1 VSRKR
6 RVRLRALADLVSET
20 FPDAEPVA
28 VIADGSVLVNGYPV
42 RNPTAL
48 VPVDASLRLR
58 PGEPLRGEAKL
69 SAALEAFA
77 VPVRGR
83 LAVDLGAAAGGF
95 TRVLVD
101 AGARCVYAVD
111 AGHGQLLGS
120 LRQSRT
126 VVNLERTN
134 LAELNRSRVPETVD
148 LLTADLSYLPLA
160 RALPQLDLSFA
171 ADADLIAVVKPQFEL
186 GLGRAPDA
194 DARDLLLEAGRRAI
208 RGAAR
213 AGWMKPQ
220 AIESP
225 VTGAR
230 GAVELL
236 LHGSRS

>member
-1 VSRKR
+1 MSRKR
-6 RVRLRALADLVSET
+6 RVRLRALADLVSEA

-28 VIADGSVLVNGYPV
+28 AIADGEVLVNGYPV
-42 RNPTAL
+42 RNPKAL
-48 VPVDASLRLR
+48 VPVDAALRLR
-58 PGEPLRGEAKL
+58 PAEPLRGEAKL

-77 VPVRGR
+77 VPVRER
-83 LAVDLGAAAGGF
+83 IAVDLGAAAGGF

-101 AGARCVYAVD
+101 AGARRVYAVD

-134 LAELNRSRVPETVD
+134 LAELNRSRVPEAVD

-186 GLGRAPDA
+186 GLDKAPA
-194 DARDLLLEAGRRAI
+194 GPDLVLEAGRLAI
-208 RGAAR
+208 TGAAR

-220 AIESP
+220 VIESP
-225 VTGAR
+225 VTSAR

>member
-1 VSRKR
+1 MSRKR
-6 RVRLRALADLVSET
+6 RVRLRALVDLVSEA

-28 VIADGSVLVNGYPV
+28 VIAAGEVLVNGYPV
-42 RNPTAL
+42 RNPKAL
-48 VPVDASLRLR
+48 VPLDASLRLR
-58 PGEPLRGEAKL
+58 PAEPLRGEAKL

-77 VPVRGR
+77 VPVRER
-83 LAVDLGAAAGGF
+83 IAVDLGAAAGGF

-101 AGARCVYAVD
+101 AGARRVYAVD

-126 VVNLERTN
+126 VVNLERMN
-134 LAELNRSRVPETVD
+134 LAELNRSRVPEAVD

-186 GLGRAPDA
+186 GLDRALAGPD
-194 DARDLLLEAGRRAI
+194 LVLEAGRLAI

-220 AIESP
+220 VIESP

>member
-1 VSRKR
+1 MSRKR
-6 RVRLRALADLVSET
+6 RVRLRALVDLVSEA

-28 VIADGSVLVNGYPV
+28 AIADGEVLVNGYPV
-42 RNPTAL
+42 RNPKAL
-48 VPVDASLRLR
+48 VPLDASLRLR
-58 PGEPLRGEAKL
+58 PAEPLRGEAKL

-77 VPVRGR
+77 VPVRER
-83 LAVDLGAAAGGF
+83 IAVDLGAAAGGF

-101 AGARCVYAVD
+101 AGARRVYAVD

-134 LAELNRSRVPETVD
+134 LAELNRSRVPEAVD

-186 GLGRAPDA
+186 GLDKAPA
-194 DARDLLLEAGRRAI
+194 GPDLVLEAGRLAI

-220 AIESP
+220 VIESP
-225 VTGAR
+225 VTSAR

>member
-6 RVRLRALADLVSET
+6 RVRLRALADLVSEA
-20 FPDAEPVA
+20 FPDAEPVE
-28 VIADGSVLVNGYPV
+28 VIAAGEVLVNGYPV
-42 RNPTAL
+42 RNPKAL

-58 PGEPLRGEAKL
+58 PAEPLCGEAKL

-77 VPVRGR
+77 VPVRER
-83 LAVDLGAAAGGF
+83 IAVDLGAAAGGF

-101 AGARCVYAVD
+101 AGARRVYAVD

-134 LAELNRSRVPETVD
+134 LAELNRSRVPEAVG

-186 GLGRAPDA
+186 GLDKAPA
-194 DARDLLLEAGRRAI
+194 GPDLVLEAGRLAI

-220 AIESP
+220 VIESP